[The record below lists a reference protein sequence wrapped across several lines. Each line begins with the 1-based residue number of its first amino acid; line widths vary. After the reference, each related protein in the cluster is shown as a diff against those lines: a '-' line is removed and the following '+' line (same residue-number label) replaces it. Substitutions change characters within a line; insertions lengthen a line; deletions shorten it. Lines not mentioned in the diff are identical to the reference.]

1 MATVESKS
9 VYFTHDSN
17 AFSDPKI
24 LKIRKKYGV
33 EAYGIFFALLE
44 KLSASNA
51 YRISINS
58 IEDLAFDMRVDEK
71 KLHDIIENYDLFK
84 QETDGTGTYFYSQSH
99 RLKMQYKDDRA
110 DQKRKGA
117 LARLAKLTPEELS
130 AQNTKAARVRWDAIL
145 AEEAKGK
152 VKKDVIQRVH
162 VPDASIM
169 QAEHASDA
177 LNKDKDKNADK
188 DKDKNKHKDK
198 DENKEQKHLPSSSSS
213 PKIDNTLKVEIKK
226 DNTPKVSYVYNGI
239 DIQKEIQ
246 NYHSN
251 YFKEYNYQYVCDIY
265 NDLKKETNTPMTL
278 DQFDSLIWF
287 NSYNIWKAEN
297 NNEQPT
303 NDIINLYIK
312 TNQPTVFPNDLFEL
326 TQSFNKRQEI
336 KDIFNN
342 EVVKLKI
349 IVPAPIQTPTKLFK
363 QEELDDFADLPFK

>member
-24 LKIRKKYGV
+24 LKIRKKHGV
-33 EAYGIFFALLE
+33 EGYGIFFALLE

-51 YRISINS
+51 YRINIKS
-58 IEDLAFDMRVDEK
+58 IEDLAYDMRVEDK
-71 KLHDIIENYDLFK
+71 KLNDIIENYDLFK

-99 RLKMQYKDDRA
+99 RLKMQYKDDKA
-110 DQKRKGA
+110 DKKRQAG
-117 LARLAKLTPEELS
+117 LARMAKLTPEEIS
-130 AQNTKAARVRWDAIL
+130 AQNTKAARAKWDAFF
-145 AEEAKGK
+145 AEQERNK
-152 VKKDVIQRVH
+152 VMPAVVASS
-162 VPDASIM
+162 ASIKPV
-169 QAEHASDA
+169 ELASSA
-177 LNKDKDKNADK
+177 LNKDKDKNADI
-188 DKDKNKHKDK
+188 DKNKHKDK